1 MKTNSNQNVVF
12 LTYDGLLDP
21 LGGSQILPYL
31 KGISNHTNAVHV
43 LSFEKAHRISDKGR
57 SLARELDKLNISWT
71 PLIFSSQYG
80 IFGKILDLIKFFIF
94 SFYICVKNK
103 INIIHARGLPSAVIG
118 GLPKLFLNISLIF
131 DFRGL
136 WVDERVDKGGWDL
149 KRYMH
154 RLQYNIFK
162 KLERILL
169 SMSDEVIVLTN
180 TVVDEVCRLGKISP
194 SKVTVIPCCAD
205 YDFFKIPHR
214 SEVYEIRKRLNIP
227 QDAIVIG
234 YLGSAGGMYITR
246 SYIELLNSIGNLSKD
261 FIALVI
267 TPDKEKFQV
276 LINQHLHSDLRP
288 QVILHSANREDVPSY
303 LAAFNCI
310 VNFTFPSYARLS
322 MSPTKLA
329 ECFATGIPMICNS
342 GVGDVDE
349 NVKTLDGGLVIPD
362 ISKNSLLTAAKYI
375 LTSRR
380 QPSERLRNSSRL
392 IFGLEVARK
401 RYRNVY
407 SRLKE

>member
-1 MKTNSNQNVVF
+1 MKTDLNKNVIF

-31 KGISNHTNAVHV
+31 IGISKHTSAVHI
-43 LSFEKAHRISDKGR
+43 LSFEKAHRINEKGD
-57 SLARELDKLNISWT
+57 SLAMDLNKLNISWT
-71 PLIFSSQYG
+71 PLIFSSKFG

-103 INIIHARGLPSAVIG
+103 INIIHARGLPSALIG
-118 GLPKLFLNISLIF
+118 GLPKLLLNTSLIF

-149 KRYMH
+149 KRYTH
-154 RLQYNIFK
+154 RLQYSLFK
-162 KLERILL
+162 KLEKVLL
-169 SMSDEVIVLTN
+169 SISDEVIVLTN
-180 TVVDEVCRLGKISP
+180 KVVDEVCRLGKISP

-205 YDFFKIPHR
+205 YDFFKLPD
-214 SEVYEIRKRLNIP
+214 SSQVSEIRKRLNIP
-227 QDAIVIG
+227 QDSIVIG

-246 SYIELLNSIGNLSKD
+246 SYIELLNSFGKLSKD

-267 TPDKEKFQV
+267 TPDKEKFQI
-276 LINQHLHSDLRP
+276 LINEHLDSGLR
-288 QVILHSANREDVPSY
+288 QKVIIHSANRKDVPSY
-303 LAAFNCI
+303 LAVFNYI

-362 ISKNSLLTAAKYI
+362 VTQNSLLIAANYI
-375 LTSRR
+375 LTNRHQS
-380 QPSERLRNSSRL
+380 SEELRASSRS

-401 RYRNVY
+401 RYQDVY
-407 SRLKE
+407 SKL